1 MFVMPVTDP
10 DRMVQEGLAFLQ
22 KLLADHHPRNF
33 DVQFWDGTVWHAEP
47 GLPVRFTLVLNHP
60 GALRRMFWPPNQLT
74 LGEAFIYDDFDIKGD
89 ILEAFALADTL
100 INLRW
105 SLFEKMHY
113 GRYLLSL
120 PARGNSPAAQRGA
133 LLKGALH
140 SRQRDQQAVTYHYNV
155 SNDFYRIWLDERM
168 VYSCGYFAASEDSLD
183 QAQKRK
189 LDYICRKLR
198 LKAGEHFLDI
208 GCGWGSLVMHAAENY
223 GVEAFGITLSQPQAE
238 LAKERIRRLGLE
250 NRCRVEVC
258 DYREVLGENRFDKLA
273 SIGMFEHVGISHLQE
288 YFERAWRLLKPGGA
302 FLNHGIAGS
311 LSEPFPDG
319 PSFVDRYVFPDGEL
333 LPISTTIRS
342 AEQSGFEVRDLE
354 SLREHYA
361 LTLRHWVRRLE
372 GASDVVRRVTDE
384 MTYRIWRLYM
394 AGSVYNF
401 DHGRLNIYQALLVK
415 PVRGRSMLPL
425 TRSDWYA

>member
-1 MFVMPVTDP
+1 MFVMPVTGP
-10 DRMVQEGLAFLQ
+10 DRMVQESLAFLQ
-22 KLLADHHPRNF
+22 KLLVDHHPRNF
-33 DVQFWDGTVWHAEP
+33 DVQLWDGTVWPAEP
-47 GLPVRFTLVLNHP
+47 GLPVTFTLVLNHP
-60 GALRRMFWPPNQLT
+60 GTLRSMFWPPNQLT
-74 LGEAFIYDDFDIKGD
+74 LGEAFIYEDFDIKGD

-105 SLFEKMHY
+105 GLFEKMHY

-120 PARGNSPAAQRGA
+120 PSGGNSHAAQRGS

-140 SRQRDQQAVTYHYNV
+140 SRQRDRQAVTYHYNV

-168 VYSCGYFAASEDSLD
+168 VYSCGYFAASDDDLD
-183 QAQKRK
+183 LAQKRK

-198 LKAGEHFLDI
+198 LKAGERFLDI
-208 GCGWGSLVMHAAENY
+208 GCGWGSLVMYAAENY
-223 GVEAFGITLSQPQAE
+223 GVDAFGITLSEPQAE

-258 DYREVLGENRFDKLA
+258 DYREVLGESRFDKLA
-273 SIGMFEHVGISHLQE
+273 SVGMFEHVGISHLQE
-288 YFERAWRLLKPGGA
+288 YFDRAWRLLRPGGV

-319 PSFVDRYVFPDGEL
+319 PSFVDRYVFPDSEL

-372 GASDVVRRVTDE
+372 GARDVVRRVTDE
-384 MTYRIWRLYM
+384 TTYRIWRLYM
-394 AGSVYNF
+394 AGSAYNF
-401 DHGRLNIYQALLVK
+401 DRGRLNIYQALLVK
-415 PVRGRSMLPL
+415 PGRGRSTLPL